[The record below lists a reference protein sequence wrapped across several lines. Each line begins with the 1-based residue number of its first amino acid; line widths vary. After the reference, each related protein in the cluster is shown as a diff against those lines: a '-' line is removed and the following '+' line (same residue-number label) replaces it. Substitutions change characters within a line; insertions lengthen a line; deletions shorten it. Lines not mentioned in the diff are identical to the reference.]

1 MKGKTGEEEN
11 VDTEKLQWW
20 SWNNIGWLEDVR
32 KKAISG
38 ADNNGQ
44 CNISPFLR
52 ELNLW
57 KYVLKNYLKIKI
69 DLKGKPEEVDIC
81 ESSASSWWTTRGRAS
96 RMRNSASVIRVM
108 IVSLTLRNKTESK
121 PNLPPAN
128 FLSTK
133 EQTLKKEMLH
143 MCAVNQL

>member
-1 MKGKTGEEEN
+1 M
-11 VDTEKLQWW
+11 
-20 SWNNIGWLEDVR
+20 EDVR

-52 ELNLW
+52 ALNLW
-57 KYVLKNYLKIKI
+57 KNVLRNYLKIKI
-69 DLKGKPEEVDIC
+69 DLKDKPEVDIC
-81 ESSASSWWTTRGRAS
+81 ES
-96 RMRNSASVIRVM
+96 SVIRVM
-108 IVSLTLRNKTESK
+108 IVSLTLRNKIESK

>member
-1 MKGKTGEEEN
+1 MKGKIGEEEN
-11 VDTEKLQWW
+11 VDTEKWQWW
-20 SWNNIGWLEDVR
+20 SWNNTGWLEDVR

-52 ELNLW
+52 ALNLW
-57 KYVLKNYLKIKI
+57 KNVLRNYLKIKI
-69 DLKGKPEEVDIC
+69 DLKDKPEVDIC
-81 ESSASSWWTTRGRAS
+81 ES
-96 RMRNSASVIRVM
+96 SVIRVM
-108 IVSLTLRNKTESK
+108 IVSLTLRNKIESK